1 MSEDE
6 DMLDSVKP
14 LVMEQGFPISTLLAN
29 VEKHVWNL
37 QHNEYDLDL
46 LIFLS
51 FRNSLEERNVESSAN
66 PANQA

>member
-1 MSEDE
+1 
-6 DMLDSVKP
+6 
-14 LVMEQGFPISTLLAN
+14 MEQGFPISTLLAN